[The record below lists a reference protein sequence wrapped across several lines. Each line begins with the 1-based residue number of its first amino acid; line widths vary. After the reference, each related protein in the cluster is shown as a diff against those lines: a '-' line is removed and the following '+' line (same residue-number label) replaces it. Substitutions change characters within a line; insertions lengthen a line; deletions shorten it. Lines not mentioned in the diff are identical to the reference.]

1 MAALK
6 LAWAQVMWSKCG
18 LLTNYLKTLS
28 TCIDTQRV
36 GLVLVN
42 IVSYNKFTLVF
53 ISVATFCL
61 IYKFLLQ
68 TVRTISTSRKFAGP
82 PKCGPVCCSTPL
94 MRSCL
99 GLVLG
104 CMVITPD
111 SNTDTPVHLCTW
123 IDCSPLS
130 SIRRW
135 SAMDITW
142 HNITNPSSL
151 YVSLWL
157 VLRLCVCLSVCLSVS
172 LSLSVS
178 CCHAI
183 CIRYWWYIFVTLNVH
198 RVYM

>member
-1 MAALK
+1 
-6 LAWAQVMWSKCG
+6 MWSKCG
-18 LLTNYLKTLS
+18 LLTNYLKMLS

-36 GLVLVN
+36 GRVLVN

-94 MRSCL
+94 MRSYL

-111 SNTDTPVHLCTW
+111 SNTPGLPCTYVPGLIAHLYRVSDVDPPWT
-123 IDCSPLS
+123 S
-130 SIRRW
+130 R
-135 SAMDITW
+135 DIT
-142 HNITNPSSL
+142 
-151 YVSLWL
+151 
-157 VLRLCVCLSVCLSVS
+157 
-172 LSLSVS
+172 
-178 CCHAI
+178 
-183 CIRYWWYIFVTLNVH
+183 
-198 RVYM
+198 